1 MQFTKTLTKGDVLS
15 LTLVTLI
22 GLIHLPF
29 PLTANQSVFI
39 LGAEKM
45 NQGGILYRDFW
56 DLKPP
61 GIFLFYLLGGK
72 LFGFDEIGIHSF
84 ELVYMLAFS
93 LFLIITLHGYF
104 EHRFVVSLIPLL
116 TVGYYYAISSSTH
129 LTQVEVLVGVPTYL
143 CIWFSIRSCEQRRT
157 WNLFVSG
164 IMGGIVLLFKQVFL
178 PLLVAIWAIMILD
191 VARRKKEVFLKLVVG
206 STLPIFAGVL
216 IPTALAT
223 GYFVWHHQGGLFW
236 WTLVEYPYRI
246 FFAKKSLWLGRFTEG
261 LQFFVDKFAVLMAL
275 GIWGM
280 VGSPRTRHR
289 PMTRSLCVWWVAG
302 LAGIFLQTLSWWDFH
317 YLLLFVPLGILA
329 GKGLD
334 TLWGQMNPPVRSL
347 DTRTG
352 IVLRSL
358 GLVLLF
364 SPAMLSLAN
373 KTERLAR
380 ADFALSIDQ
389 QVRFRRKYSPDYKEA
404 LDEVAF
410 LKEPGALPGD
420 IYVFGDPLWI
430 YLSGRGQAIALN
442 GLTAFVPGYLP
453 RQWTQILEQL
463 GTTRPPYIFVE
474 KEPQDWVRK
483 GSPEVMAFIERN
495 YVVFRQSKMGVWYQL
510 AKGYHP

>member
-1 MQFTKTLTKGDVLS
+1 
-15 LTLVTLI
+15 
-22 GLIHLPF
+22 
-29 PLTANQSVFI
+29 
-39 LGAEKM
+39 
-45 NQGGILYRDFW
+45 
-56 DLKPP
+56 
-61 GIFLFYLLGGK
+61 
-72 LFGFDEIGIHSF
+72 
-84 ELVYMLAFS
+84 
-93 LFLIITLHGYF
+93 
-104 EHRFVVSLIPLL
+104 
-116 TVGYYYAISSSTH
+116 
-129 LTQVEVLVGVPTYL
+129 
-143 CIWFSIRSCEQRRT
+143 
-157 WNLFVSG
+157 
-164 IMGGIVLLFKQVFL
+164 MGGIVLLFKQVFF
-178 PLLVAIWAIMILD
+178 PVLVAIWAIVILD

-206 STLPIFAGVL
+206 STLPIFAGLL
-216 IPTALAT
+216 IPAALAA
-223 GYFVWHHQGGLFW
+223 GYFVWHHEGGIFW
-236 WTLVEYPYRI
+236 WTLVEYPSRI
-246 FFAKKSLWLGRFTEG
+246 FLAKKSLWLGRFREG

-280 VGSPRTRHR
+280 VGSPRTRHAPDDAPSSCLVGGR
-289 PMTRSLCVWWVAG
+289 AWSDLPPNALLVGISLPIALRTLRNSGRKRFRYFVGPNEPTRQKFG
-302 LAGIFLQTLSWWDFH
+302 L
-317 YLLLFVPLGILA
+317 
-329 GKGLD
+329 
-334 TLWGQMNPPVRSL
+334 
-347 DTRTG
+347 RTS

-364 SPAMLSLAN
+364 SPALLSLAN

-420 IYVFGDPLWI
+420 IYVFGDPLLI

-453 RQWTQILEQL
+453 QQWTQILEQL